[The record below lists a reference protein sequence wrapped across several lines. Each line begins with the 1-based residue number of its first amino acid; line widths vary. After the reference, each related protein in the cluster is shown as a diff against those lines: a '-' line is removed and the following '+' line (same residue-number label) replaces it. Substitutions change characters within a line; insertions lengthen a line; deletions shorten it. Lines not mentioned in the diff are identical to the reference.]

1 MCNVY
6 GLLLKLKNHPTQNLL
21 LRHVRF
27 WTILYFTPRIIIF
40 EVLIYMRWIGW
51 ILWIKLIG
59 RIGWI
64 GSIGWIGWIGRI
76 LRNGWIEWIRWI
88 GCIEKWANEPSHKLS
103 FWASGKAKLL
113 KSWALGLS
121 EKLNLWTISK
131 AELLDHLKRHS
142 PDKSCYTSTPP
153 FLIYVCINF
162 RPERLKLI
170 YWLIAYSGRWT
181 SLETAQWVSRDTKML
196 KSSEAVERSCSPRSS

>member
-1 MCNVY
+1 MFDFLCTEGFPKILHVY

-40 EVLIYMRWIGW
+40 EVLIYMRR
-51 ILWIKLIG
+51 IKL
-59 RIGWI
+59 
-64 GSIGWIGWIGRI
+64 IGWIGWIGRI
-76 LRNGWIEWIRWI
+76 LRIWWIEWIRQI

-113 KSWALGLS
+113 KSWAFGLS
-121 EKLNLWTISK
+121 EKLNLWTISR

-142 PDKSCYTSTPP
+142 PDKSCYTS
-153 FLIYVCINF
+153 
-162 RPERLKLI
+162 R
-170 YWLIAYSGRWT
+170 GH
-181 SLETAQWVSRDTKML
+181 
-196 KSSEAVERSCSPRSS
+196 